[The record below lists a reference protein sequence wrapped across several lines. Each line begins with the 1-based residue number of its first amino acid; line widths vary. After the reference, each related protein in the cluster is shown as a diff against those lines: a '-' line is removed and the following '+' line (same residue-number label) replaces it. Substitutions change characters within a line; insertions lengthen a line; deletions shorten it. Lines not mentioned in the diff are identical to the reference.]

1 MSVTSSDPWKHEAGG
16 RDKLQAAQ
24 KVVESKGGQ
33 VLDGDL
39 QPCLARGKSRL

>member
-16 RDKLQAAQ
+16 HELQAAQ